1 MRSRKFVDLF
11 AKCPESKENF
21 LSLYNALHGTSLTL
35 SETKIE
41 PLILEQTVYVGR
53 YNDVS
58 MLVNNRIIVLVEQQ
72 STINENMP
80 FRFLEYVSRVYEK
93 LIPLEK
99 RYKHHLIK
107 LPKPEF
113 YVFYNGEEDYP
124 AEKTLRLSDSF
135 VSEKNSQ
142 DFPLELCAKVY
153 NINKRND
160 TSVVKIVQNCVP
172 LSGYAKLTEYAREAK
187 HQGRKDFLDYAV
199 LRCIKEGTL
208 SEYLKRNS
216 TEVRNMLIGEYDY
229 DTDIKVQRRES
240 YKEGFEAKAIETA
253 RKMLDSNLGTPEQIA
268 SVTSLP
274 LKQVLE
280 LQKEEKLVK
289 V

>member
-1 MRSRKFVDLF
+1 MTSRNFVDLF
-11 AKCPESKENF
+11 TKFPESKENF

-80 FRFLEYVSRVYEK
+80 FRFLEYVSRVYKK

-253 RKMLDSNLGTPEQIA
+253 RKMLASNLGTPEQIA

>member
-1 MRSRKFVDLF
+1 MTSRRFVDLF

-41 PLILEQTVYVGR
+41 PLILEQTVYVGCH
-53 YNDVS
+53 NDVS

-172 LSGYAKLTEYAREAK
+172 LFAVQVFYKVLSVFYAIIR
-187 HQGRKDFLDYAV
+187 DIF
-199 LRCIKEGTL
+199 L
-208 SEYLKRNS
+208 SEFPL
-216 TEVRNMLIGEYDY
+216 
-229 DTDIKVQRRES
+229 
-240 YKEGFEAKAIETA
+240 YK
-253 RKMLDSNLGTPEQIA
+253 
-268 SVTSLP
+268 
-274 LKQVLE
+274 
-280 LQKEEKLVK
+280 KLL
-289 V
+289 